1 MLIEPGM
8 LAKSKAG
15 RDKDCIYVI
24 ISVNDEYVYLADGKK
39 RTVCRV
45 KKKNCKHVQPI
56 SRVRCSSV
64 SDNDEIRRV
73 IKGYLSHSDACA
85 DAEESEIEV
94 QKAQED

>member
-1 MLIEPGM
+1 MLIEPGI

-39 RTVCRV
+39 RPVCRA

-56 SRVRCSSV
+56 SKARCGLV
-64 SDNDEIRRV
+64 TDNEEVRRV
-73 IKGYLSHSDACA
+73 IKGYVSHL
-85 DAEESEIEV
+85 DAEERE
-94 QKAQED
+94 

>member
-1 MLIEPGM
+1 MQVEPGM

-39 RTVCRV
+39 RPVCRA

-56 SRVRCSSV
+56 SKVRCGLV
-64 SDNDEIRRV
+64 TDNEEVRRV
-73 IKGYLSHSDACA
+73 IKGYVSHL
-85 DAEESEIEV
+85 DAEERE
-94 QKAQED
+94 